1 MFRHNLILSL
11 RNLSR
16 YKLYSI
22 TNVLGLAMGLL
33 SFMSIFIYNQY
44 QEGFDRFHSRA
55 DHIYRLWD
63 LFNSSERKSAMM
75 PYKWT
80 HHLADEFPEI
90 ERATAVQ
97 FTNAI
102 IRRKNEVINE
112 SAVAVVDTSFLK
124 VFDFQV
130 LLGKQQDLLYSPNRV
145 ILEEATAIKYFGSA
159 AAALDR
165 DMEIALSGEFFT
177 FRVEAIVSCP
187 VNSHIQFDIL
197 LPFEPMMK
205 VNVNP
210 RAYESF
216 STHFVYSY
224 VVIPSEFD
232 HDVLQKKFK
241 DFLFR
246 HGGERLRDRYT
257 TSLQPLQQVYL
268 NSDQEFD
275 FGPRGSQKNVTILWV
290 VGWLVLIIA
299 SVNFVNLA
307 TAQSMKKIKEI
318 GLRKVFGS
326 GRMKIISQ
334 LLTDTLLLSTVAAFI
349 AVIGLAVALPF
360 FNAITGLNFTVWEV
374 FTFQNM
380 FVVALLAMTIGLL
393 GGLYPALVM
402 SSHGILQSLFTYDHP
417 KSMGSVTRKGLIVIQ
432 FGISIFLLI
441 ATMVISAQVSF
452 MMTKNLGI
460 KSEQVLSIKDQ
471 PAVANDREKILL
483 LRNELDFDGVEA
495 VTSVSTYPGVPSW
508 SIGFLPEGH
517 DVGVS
522 YSCIFTD
529 HQFVRTYGINI
540 VQGRDFDMAIP
551 SDSVGFL
558 INEKARDLFATY
570 DSSWSRN
577 PIGKNIKSNYLK
589 VDGPVIGVM
598 EDFHF
603 ESVHSEILP
612 LIVLIYDRF
621 KYATQIRLKTRNL
634 PATLDKIETI
644 WRRQNPTIPFEY
656 QFLDSVF
663 DESFGSDQQLSRLFE
678 VFSVIS
684 ILLTMIGLFGLTSFL
699 IKEKLRNSSIKKVL
713 GASVY
718 QISSDLVRPI
728 MTLLIIAMLMA
739 LPLGYYL
746 MNQWLVAFPYRIAFP
761 ALVMVLA
768 VFIVAIITLLATGYH
783 VIKLVRQQPAS
794 ILNGD

>member
-1 MFRHNLILSL
+1 MFRLNLILSL

-44 QEGFDRFHSRA
+44 QEGFDRFHSRSE
-55 DHIYRLWD
+55 HIYRLWD

-102 IRRKNEVINE
+102 VRRHNEVINE

-124 VFDFQV
+124 VFDFPV
-130 LLGKQQDLLYSPNRV
+130 VLGKRQDLLYSPNSA

-159 AAALDR
+159 AAALDK

-177 FRVEAIVSCP
+177 FRVEAVVSCP
-187 VNSHIQFDIL
+187 VDSHIQFDFL
-197 LPFEPMMK
+197 LPFEPMIK
-205 VNVNP
+205 ANVNP
-210 RAYESF
+210 GAYESF
-216 STHFVYSY
+216 STHFAYTY
-224 VVIPSEFD
+224 VVIPLEFD

-299 SVNFVNLA
+299 SVNFINLA

-326 GRMKIISQ
+326 DKKSIMSQ
-334 LLTDTLLLSTVAAFI
+334 LLADTLLLSVVSAFMAVLGLVA
-349 AVIGLAVALPF
+349 ALPF
-360 FNAITGLNFTVWEV
+360 FNAITELNFTVWEV
-374 FTFQNM
+374 FTFENIS
-380 FVVALLAMTIGLL
+380 VIALLAIAIGWL
-393 GGLYPALVM
+393 GGLYPAIVM
-402 SSHGILQSLFTYDHP
+402 SSYGILQSLFTYDHP
-417 KSMGSVTRKGLIVIQ
+417 KSMSSVTRKGLIVIQ
-432 FGISIFLLI
+432 FGISVFLLI
-441 ATMVISAQVSF
+441 ATMVINAQISY
-452 MMTKNLGI
+452 MMTKDLGI
-460 KSEQVLSIKDQ
+460 KTEQVLSIKDQ

-483 LRNELDFDGVEA
+483 LRNELNFEGVES

-517 DVGVS
+517 EEGVS

-551 SDSVGFL
+551 TDSMGFL

-570 DSSWSRN
+570 DASWSQH
-577 PIGKNIKSNYLK
+577 PIGKNIKSGYLK

-612 LIVLIYDRF
+612 LIVLVYDRF
-621 KYATQIRLKTRNL
+621 KYATQIRLKTHNL
-634 PATLDKIETI
+634 STTLEQIEMV
-644 WRRQNPTIPFEY
+644 WQRQNPTIPFEY

-663 DESFGSDQQLSRLFE
+663 DESFRSDQQLSRLFE

-699 IKEKLRNSSIKKVL
+699 IKEKLKNSSIKKVL
-713 GASVY
+713 GASLY
-718 QISSDLVRPI
+718 QISSDLIKPI
-728 MTLLIIAMLMA
+728 MVLLIISVLMA

-746 MNQWLVAFPYRIAFP
+746 INQWLTAFPYRIAFP
-761 ALVMVLA
+761 VLVMVLS
-768 VFIVAIITLLATGYH
+768 VFVVMIITLLATGYH
-783 VIKLVRQQPAS
+783 VIKLVKQQPAS